1 LRAEGAREAERETGK
16 IQEEDMTQFTRLATG
31 LALSLALAGTAAAA
45 DLTLAVPNGS
55 EGDGLRAAAADY
67 SKMKNISVDIVQ
79 APYSNLFEK
88 AANAGANASGVYD
101 IVLMDDPWLPF
112 FAENGYLEDLGSYFQ
127 AIGTDGP
134 DADFLSK
141 SVALCRNPYSIGKFV
156 CLPYVG
162 NAQMFFYNP
171 EAFKEH
177 GLEGAPAAWGDV
189 YTVMENITKAGK
201 GRLFGYVLRGQE
213 GNPVVAN
220 FMPVFWSFGAK
231 MFDADGKPQVN
242 NAAGLQALEFFLKLK
257 EISPPGA
264 ESFNADELG
273 TYLLQGAAAA
283 SINWPNW
290 VATFED
296 PDQSRVVGQM
306 AYSPIPAGTHPGSSE
321 IGHWLMG
328 IMKSS
333 KNKQA
338 AFDFM
343 VWATSPEQIK
353 VSAQRG
359 NPPVRFSVFTD
370 PELTSQ
376 EQFRHYPVLM
386 EAINYSTPRPR
397 HPKWPEI
404 ENAFGVELSKAV
416 AGMMGAKE
424 ALDRANQAIAAIIA
438 R

>member
-1 LRAEGAREAERETGK
+1 MK
-16 IQEEDMTQFTRLATG
+16 FTKLVFAAM
-31 LALSLALAGTAAAA
+31 LALGSVAGAQAA

-67 SKMKNISVDIVQ
+67 GKLKGISIDIVQ

-88 AANAGANASGVYD
+88 AANAGAMRSGAYD

-112 FAENGYLEDLGSYFQ
+112 FAENGYLEDLSSYFQ

-134 DADFLSK
+134 DNDFLAK
-141 SVALCRNPYSIGKFV
+141 SVALCRNPYSTGKYV

-171 EAFKEH
+171 ELFAAN
-177 GLEGAPAAWGDV
+177 GLSGPPAAWDDV
-189 YTVMENITKAGK
+189 YSVMQKITAGGK
-201 GRLFGYVLRGQE
+201 GRNFGYVLRGQE

-220 FMPVFWSFGAK
+220 FMPVFWSFGGK
-231 MFDADGKPQVN
+231 MFDADGTPQVN
-242 NAAGLQALEFFLKLK
+242 NAAGQQALDFFLKLK

-273 TYLLQGAAAA
+273 TYLLQGTAAS

-296 PDQSRVVGQM
+296 PNQSRVVGKM
-306 AYSPIPAGTHPGSSE
+306 SYAPIPSGTNLGSSE
-321 IGHWLMG
+321 IGHWLVG
-328 IMKSS
+328 IMKAS
-333 KNKQA
+333 KNKQT

-343 VWATSPEQIK
+343 IWATSPEQIRI
-353 VSAQRG
+353 SAQRG

-370 PELTSQ
+370 PALTSQ

-386 EAINYSTPRPR
+386 EAIRNSTPRPR

-416 AGMMGAKE
+416 AGRMGAKE
-424 ALDRANQAIAAIIA
+424 ALDRANDQIKKIIA

>member
-1 LRAEGAREAERETGK
+1 
-16 IQEEDMTQFTRLATG
+16 MTSHRKSTQALTRFAPA
-31 LALSLALAGTAAAA
+31 ALLTVGVVFGVSAA
-45 DLTLAVPNGS
+45 DLTIAVPNGS
-55 EGDGLRAAAADY
+55 EGDGLRAAAQDY
-67 SKMKNISVDIVQ
+67 KQLKGLSIDIVQ

-88 AANAGANASGVYD
+88 AANAGATRSGTYD
-101 IVLMDDPWLPF
+101 LILMDDPWLPF
-112 FAENGYLEDLGSYFQ
+112 FAENGYLEELGAYFQ

-134 DADFLSK
+134 DNDFVSK
-141 SVALCRNPYSIGKFV
+141 AIALCRNPYGTGKYV

-171 EAFKEH
+171 ATFAEY
-177 GLEGAPAAWGDV
+177 GLKGAPKNWDDV
-189 YTVMENITKAGK
+189 YEVMSNITKAGK
-201 GRLFGYVLRGQE
+201 GRKFGYVLRGQE

-220 FMPVFWSFGAK
+220 FMPVFWSFGGK
-231 MFDADGKPQVN
+231 MFDKDRNPQVN
-242 NAAGLQALEFFLKLK
+242 NAAGLRALNFFLDLK
-257 EISPPGA
+257 KISPPGA

-273 TYLLQGAAAA
+273 TYLLQGTAAA

-296 PDQSRVVGQM
+296 PNQSRVVGQM
-306 AYSPIPAGTHPGSSE
+306 GYAPIPAGTMPGSSE
-321 IGHWLMG
+321 IGHWLLG
-328 IMKSS
+328 ISSAS

-338 AFDFM
+338 AFDFLN
-343 VWATSPEQIK
+343 WATSPEQIK
-353 VSAQRG
+353 ISASRG

-370 PELTSQ
+370 PDLTSQ
-376 EQFRHYPVLM
+376 EQFRHFPILM

-416 AGMMGAKE
+416 AGTISAKD
-424 ALDRANQAIAAIIA
+424 ALDRANAAIIEVIA